1 MHTDIDHMKTSKTK
15 SVSSRRCFVSLLLVL
30 VASAPL
36 AAGTDP
42 AATPSS
48 PSMPE
53 LFDGVLRR
61 HVTDGH
67 VNYPGI
73 AGDPRYTAYLQYLQ
87 QIDAET
93 LPTRADKL
101 AFWINAYNALA
112 IKGILDG
119 YSPYTFFGKVR
130 FFYRNEY
137 AVGGKQIS
145 LYDLEHKV
153 LIPLNEPRIH
163 FAIVCASKSCP
174 KLRAEAY
181 TAERLEQ
188 QLEEDARQFIN
199 DPQRNRFD
207 REQKTAQLSKIFD
220 WFETDFKT
228 HSGSVQ
234 RYLARYVADANV
246 AKALAADAYEI
257 DYLRYDW
264 NLNGTPIDATK

>member
-1 MHTDIDHMKTSKTK
+1 MDSTTKKTTPL
-15 SVSSRRCFVSLLLVL
+15 RRWYLTGLLLAF
-30 VASAPL
+30 ASSAAL
-36 AAGTDP
+36 ADKEP
-42 AATPSS
+42 ANDAQQS
-48 PSMPE
+48 PSRAE
-53 LFDGVLRR
+53 LFDQVLRR

-67 VNYPGI
+67 VDYAGI
-73 AGDPRYTAYLQYLQ
+73 AGDARYADYLQVLQ
-87 QIDAET
+87 QTHAES
-93 LPTRADKL
+93 LPTRAEKL

-137 AVGGKQIS
+137 TVGGVRTS
-145 LYDLEHKV
+145 LYDLEHKI
-153 LIPLNEPRIH
+153 LIPLREPRIH

-174 KLRAEAY
+174 KLRAQAY

-207 REQKTAQLSKIFD
+207 RDQKIAHVSKIFD
-220 WFETDFKT
+220 WFESDFKA

-234 RYLARYVADANV
+234 RYLARYVADA
-246 AKALAADAYEI
+246 AIAEALAADAYEVN
-257 DYLRYDW
+257 YLRYDW
-264 NLNGTPIDATK
+264 NLNGTPPGTTK

>member
-1 MHTDIDHMKTSKTK
+1 MDSEAKLK
-15 SVSSRRCFVSLLLVL
+15 SRRRSYLAAVLLAL
-30 VASAPL
+30 ASSAPL
-36 AAGTDP
+36 ADKDPVTDP
-42 AATPSS
+42 QRS
-48 PSMPE
+48 PSRAE
-53 LFDGVLRR
+53 LFDQVLRR

-67 VNYPGI
+67 VNYAGI
-73 AGDPRYTAYLQYLQ
+73 AGDSRYTDYLQVLQ
-87 QIDAET
+87 QTDAES

-137 AVGGKQIS
+137 AVGGIRTS
-145 LYDLEHKV
+145 LYDLEHKI
-153 LIPLNEPRIH
+153 LIPLQDPRIH

-174 KLRAEAY
+174 KLRAQAY

-207 REQKTAQLSKIFD
+207 PEQKAAHLSKIFD
-220 WFETDFKT
+220 WFAADFKA

-234 RYLARYVADANV
+234 RYVARYVAEATV
-246 AKALAADAYEI
+246 AEALAADAYEI
-257 DYLRYDW
+257 TYLRYDW
-264 NLNGTPIDATK
+264 NLNGTPLDATN